1 MEEGGTESK
10 YETCL
15 EFQQGRSGEENIPG
29 EGNALIRG
37 LKMEE
42 IQFSCR
48 LNYLSHSGDKTGRIH
63 MAIVEIF
70 IGVWLFLCVLKPIPI
85 KYLNFVNA
93 VIMVFYSFPRSLQ
106 LAKNLSFISS

>member
-1 MEEGGTESK
+1 
-10 YETCL
+10 
-15 EFQQGRSGEENIPG
+15 
-29 EGNALIRG
+29 
-37 LKMEE
+37 
-42 IQFSCR
+42 
-48 LNYLSHSGDKTGRIH
+48 

-106 LAKNLSFISS
+106 LAKHLSFISS

>member
-1 MEEGGTESK
+1 MGERLHEDQDFMEEGGTESK

-42 IQFSCR
+42 IQF
-48 LNYLSHSGDKTGRIH
+48 
-63 MAIVEIF
+63 
-70 IGVWLFLCVLKPIPI
+70 
-85 KYLNFVNA
+85 
-93 VIMVFYSFPRSLQ
+93 
-106 LAKNLSFISS
+106 